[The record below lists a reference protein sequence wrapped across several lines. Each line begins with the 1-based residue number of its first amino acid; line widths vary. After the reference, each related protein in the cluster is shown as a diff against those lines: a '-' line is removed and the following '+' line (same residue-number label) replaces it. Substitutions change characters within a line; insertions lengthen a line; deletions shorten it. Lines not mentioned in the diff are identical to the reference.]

1 MLLNR
6 LFQSKDECVV
16 YHYCSAETL
25 RAILESKHLRFT
37 DINMLND
44 SYETK
49 WGYSAFEEAA
59 TRLIKRTD
67 LSEEVPEMSVDFFE
81 SVDEVISR
89 IQTIAHPF
97 VSCFSFDGDSLEQWR
112 SYADDGRGFAIGF
125 RVPKLQQLPVS
136 VLSVEYDREAQ
147 IKEMMAA
154 LVALYFRKTADTKEQ
169 RDKFFEDCVLTA
181 TYMVAFK
188 HSAFRHEQELRCLH
202 AVNVKFE
209 SECIR
214 FSDPSGQ
221 NENGQQFDG
230 LPVKFQVRENHLCA
244 YMDIPFCA
252 QNGAHPVA
260 EIVLGPKNHSN
271 VGNVLLY
278 LGGLG
283 YSGVTLKASS
293 IPYR

>member
-25 RAILESKHLRFT
+25 RAILESKNLRFT

-44 SYETK
+44 SYETR

-59 TRLIKRTD
+59 TRLIKRIG
-67 LSEEVPEMSVDFFE
+67 LSEKVPAIPFDFFG

-97 VSCFSFDGDSLEQWR
+97 VSCFSLDGDSLEQWR

-125 RVPKLQQLPVS
+125 RVSKLQQLPVS

-154 LVALYFRKTADTKEQ
+154 LVAIYFRTIADTKEEQ
-169 RDKFFEDCVLTA
+169 DKFFEDCVLTA
-181 TYMVAFK
+181 TFMVAFK
-188 HSAFRHEQELRCLH
+188 HPAFRHEQELRCLH
-202 AVNVKFE
+202 AVNVSLE
-209 SECIR
+209 NECVY
-214 FSDPSGQ
+214 FSDPGGQ
-221 NENGQQFDG
+221 NENGLQFDG

-244 YMDIPFCA
+244 YMDIPFYA
-252 QNGAHPVA
+252 QDGAHPIA

-283 YSGVTLKASS
+283 YSGVTLKASNV
-293 IPYR
+293 PYR

>member
-1 MLLNR
+1 MNR
-6 LFQSKDECVV
+6 LFQSKDECVA

-44 SYETK
+44 SYETR

-59 TRLIKRTD
+59 TRLIKRVG
-67 LSEEVPEMSVDFFE
+67 LSEKVPEISIDFID

-89 IQTIAHPF
+89 SQTIAHPF
-97 VSCFSFDGDSLEQWR
+97 VSCFSLDGDSLEQWR

-125 RVPKLQQLPVS
+125 RVPKLQQLAVS

-154 LVALYFRKTADTKEQ
+154 LVALYLRKNADTKEE
-169 RDKFFEDCVLTA
+169 RDKFFEDCLLTG
-181 TYMVAFK
+181 TYMGAFK
-188 HSAFRHEQELRCLH
+188 HSAFRHEMELRCLH
-202 AVNVKFE
+202 SVNVKFE
-209 SECIR
+209 NECVR
-214 FSDPSGQ
+214 FSDPGGYSESGK
-221 NENGQQFDG
+221 EVDG
-230 LPVKFQVRENHLCA
+230 LTVKFQDRENHLCA
-244 YMDIPFCA
+244 YMDMPFYA
-252 QNGAHPVA
+252 QDGAHPVA

-283 YSGVTLKASS
+283 YSGVTLKTSN